1 MQPNHAPVQ
10 FVYSKVAV
18 YHNCRIELKW
28 NRSLHH
34 CKTCEFSTLKNCSFT
49 CGAIHYGKCTPVAV
63 PFIHSY
69 HRRKSSPGS
78 IPVAKVIPTR
88 LIKPEPEPEIIK
100 PDFDETDNETNLT
113 VPNGKDVKE
122 IIKKDTENDFIKDRD
137 KENKEL
143 SPSLTTATS
152 TITTVTVSDTSTDT
166 KNKRHDVGK
175 SKPVQNLNIPKFYFP
190 YGKPINKEETE
201 KILDKVSKEFSKLE
215 GGKAFMSNF
224 GPITKVINLP
234 LYWKSLLYQASGG
247 NKNGYVTFQMFAA
260 MWRKV
265 FSVCHDAA
273 SRFVKL
279 LTIHSPQGR
288 DYLEDSDFIPLVQ
301 DIVETHPGLTFLQ
314 EAPEFHS
321 RYVNTV
327 IARIFYCV
335 NRSWSG
341 KITVTE
347 LRKSNFLST
356 LALLEDEDDIN
367 QVMDFFSYE
376 HFYVIYCKFWE
387 LDKDHDLL
395 IDKHDLARHNDHA
408 INSRTIDRIFS
419 GAVIKGKSALDGKMS
434 YPQFCWF
441 LLSEEDKRHPTSVEY
456 WFRVMDLDGD
466 GVISMYEMEYF
477 YEEQMQKMEALG
489 IEKLPFEDCLCQ
501 MLDLVRPKDSHRI
514 TLADLKNCKMTHI
527 FFDTFI
533 NLDKFL
539 DHEQRDPF
547 ANVRDMESDIPEP
560 TDWERYA
567 AEEYEL
573 LVAEEGANDQEEVHY
588 EDDFE
593 PDEDEIVNEDKTTK
607 SAVVMQRVSQ
617 NSRTLTPE
625 DDIYDFSTESLG
637 Y

>member
-1 MQPNHAPVQ
+1 MQQNHAPVQ
-10 FVYSKVAV
+10 YVYSKVAI

-34 CKTCEFSTLKNCSFT
+34 CTSCEFNTLKNCSFN
-49 CGAIHYGKCTPVAV
+49 CGAIHYGKCTPVVV
-63 PFIHSY
+63 PFIQSY
-69 HRRKSSPGS
+69 RRRKSGQGT

-88 LIKPEPEPEIIK
+88 LIKPEPEEQIIK
-100 PDFDETDNETNLT
+100 PDFDETDNKTNLT
-113 VPNGKDVKE
+113 VQTGKDVKD
-122 IIKKDTENDFIKDRD
+122 IIKKDNELIKERD

-152 TITTVTVSDTSTDT
+152 TITTVTVTDTSKDT
-166 KNKRHDVGK
+166 KRHDAGK
-175 SKPVQNLNIPKFYFP
+175 TLQNVNIPKFYYP

-215 GGKAFMSNF
+215 GGKALLHNF

-234 LYWKSLLYQASGG
+234 LYWKSLLYTASGG

-279 LTIHSPQGR
+279 LTVHSPQGR
-288 DYLEDSDFIPLVQ
+288 DYVDEADLIPLVQ

-327 IARIFYCV
+327 IARILYCV

-356 LALLEDEDDIN
+356 LSLLEEEDDIN
-367 QVMDFFSYE
+367 QVMDYFSYE

-408 INSRTIDRIFS
+408 VNSRTIERIFS
-419 GAVIKGKSALDGKMS
+419 GAVIKGKNALEGKMS
-434 YPQFCWF
+434 YPQFVCF
-441 LLSEEDKRHPTSVEY
+441 LLSEEDKRNPTSVEY

-501 MLDLVRPKDSHRI
+501 MLDLVRPKDNERI

-547 ANVRDMESDIPEP
+547 SNMRDVDSDIPEP

-593 PDEDEIVNEDKTTK
+593 PDEDEIVNEEKK
-607 SAVVMQRVSQ
+607 SSVADRVSQ
-617 NSRTLTPE
+617 NSRALSEE
-625 DDIYDFSTESLG
+625 DDIYDFSTDSLG